1 MRAWS
6 ALAIVVVL
14 LGVAWVASGTGGGQA
29 VIGTVIPYL
38 AVALFLAGMVA
49 RVIGW
54 ARSPVPFRI
63 TTTCGQQRS
72 LPWIPSATLDN
83 PHTGWGAVRRMV
95 LEVLLFRSL
104 FRNTRSELRPTER
117 LVYESDKVL
126 WVAALAFHW
135 SFLVILLRH
144 LRFFLEPIPRLVPL
158 LETVDGFF
166 QLTVPTLFLTDALIV
181 AALLYLLGRRV
192 LNVQLR
198 YLSLA
203 ADYFPLFV
211 LLTIATTGI
220 LMRYVTKVDLVG
232 AKELAMGLVTF
243 HPVVPQGIGTLFFV
257 HLFFVSVLFAYFPF
271 SKLVHMG
278 GVFLSPTRNLAN
290 NNRARRHVSPW
301 NPEVKVHTYEQ
312 WEEEFRDKLVA
323 AGIPLDK
330 E

>member
-1 MRAWS
+1 MRAWT

-14 LGVAWVASGTGGGQA
+14 GGVAWAGAGTPAGQ
-29 VIGTVIPYL
+29 VLLGTVLPY
-38 AVALFLAGMVA
+38 AGAALFLVGMVA

-54 ARSPVPFRI
+54 GRSPVPFRI
-63 TTTCGQQRS
+63 PTTCGQQRS
-72 LPWIPSATLDN
+72 LGWIRSATLDN
-83 PHTGWGAVRRMV
+83 PHDGWGVFRRMV

-144 LRFFLEPIPRLVPL
+144 LRFFLEPVPALVPL
-158 LETVDGFF
+158 LEQVDGFF
-166 QLTVPTLFLTDALIV
+166 QLAVPTLFVTDAIILG
-181 AALLYLLGRRV
+181 ALLYLLGRRV
-192 LNVQLR
+192 LNPQLR
-198 YLSLA
+198 YISLA

-211 LLTIATTGI
+211 LLAIAGTGVA
-220 LMRYVTKVDLVG
+220 MRYFTKVDLVG

-243 HPVVPQGIGTLFFV
+243 SPVVPAGIGALFFV
-257 HLFFVSVLFAYFPF
+257 HLFFVSLLFAYFPF

-290 NNRARRHVSPW
+290 NNRARRHVNPW
-301 NPEVKVHTYEQ
+301 NPEVKVHTYEE